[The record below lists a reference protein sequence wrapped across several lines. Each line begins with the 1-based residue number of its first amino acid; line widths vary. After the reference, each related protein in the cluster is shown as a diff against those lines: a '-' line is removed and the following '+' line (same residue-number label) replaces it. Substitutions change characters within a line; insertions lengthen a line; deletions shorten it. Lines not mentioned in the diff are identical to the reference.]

1 MAEVSSD
8 SIIFFRSA
16 ADLATSEPSQLRRTI
31 EELEA
36 RIEEQNKVLLQQA
49 EAIQHLNARIN
60 EKDSQLRFIEK
71 KAVNGEHPPH
81 SDSFKETLRTKKLQ
95 QDNERMSTLIDEM
108 EDGFWHAYSAMLEN
122 VDASLEALSQLPA
135 TSDSTSMYSRAK
147 KEVAGIKRAKAACQ
161 ISPVNALRQLADVEH
176 GIIKYIISRPTL
188 TFRRAEH
195 YRAEFL
201 IKTLGNNPKI
211 RAIKS
216 PEAAKILSAA
226 EEKPISSK
234 QARRAMTWAARLHPD
249 KVMLNKRGF
258 GAGNSWRLCKI
269 GSEEASK

>member
-71 KAVNGEHPPH
+71 KAVNGDHSPH

-108 EDGFWHAYSAMLEN
+108 EDGFFWHAYSAMLEN
-122 VDASLEALSQLPA
+122 VDASLESSFPA
-135 TSDSTSMYSRAK
+135 P
-147 KEVAGIKRAKAACQ
+147 GH
-161 ISPVNALRQLADVEH
+161 LRQHEH
-176 GIIKYIISRPTL
+176 VLQGQEGSSR
-188 TFRRAEH
+188 
-195 YRAEFL
+195 Y
-201 IKTLGNNPKI
+201 
-211 RAIKS
+211 
-216 PEAAKILSAA
+216 
-226 EEKPISSK
+226 
-234 QARRAMTWAARLHPD
+234 
-249 KVMLNKRGF
+249 
-258 GAGNSWRLCKI
+258 
-269 GSEEASK
+269 